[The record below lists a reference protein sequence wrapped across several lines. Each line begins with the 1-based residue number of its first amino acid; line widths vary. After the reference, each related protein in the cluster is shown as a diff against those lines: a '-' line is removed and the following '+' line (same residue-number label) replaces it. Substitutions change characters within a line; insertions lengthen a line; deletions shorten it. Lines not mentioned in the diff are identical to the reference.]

1 LFIDKSGQTCSL
13 KASRHTVAQQEVEVQ
28 PAIKMEDAHNNPNN
42 SSAYSSLTNSNGD
55 VRSSENGD
63 GYTYA
68 NNSAEEIRRI
78 TNDYNATLKKA
89 TAQIKSLSRERT
101 QLEAEYEKQLS
112 TNEEL
117 ANILEKTIRSKRRL
131 EEDHEQVLKSNDEL
145 FAEAQRLNDE
155 ESIWIEDKE
164 TLDSE
169 LKHLR
174 SEVEDLRRNESQR
187 EAGELIADKTLRQIE
202 EMKSEKLELTNTI
215 TQLEIEHKKLTKELQ
230 RVEKERD
237 NILNRKEMVTGENMQ
252 LIVEAE
258 EFHQVKADLT
268 NQLRSAQNCIRDLE
282 KENANLKFEFDSKMV
297 DQQAERYASLVEK
310 NKNLTDWREQLIEKN
325 RLLTEENRKYAE
337 RCANLEELLNEE
349 ETDINVVLDMITKV
363 QMTPNSTNIKNG
375 NNGTMVP
382 NNGPTNQL
390 ISSKMRDFK

>member
-1 LFIDKSGQTCSL
+1 
-13 KASRHTVAQQEVEVQ
+13 VEVQ

-297 DQQAERYASLVEK
+297 DQQAEIYASLVEK

>member
-1 LFIDKSGQTCSL
+1 
-13 KASRHTVAQQEVEVQ
+13 
-28 PAIKMEDAHNNPNN
+28 MEDAHNNPNN

-63 GYTYA
+63 GYTFS

-101 QLEAEYEKQLS
+101 QLEKEFEKQLS

-117 ANILEKTIRSKRRL
+117 ANILEKTIRAKRRL
-131 EEDHEQVLKSNDEL
+131 EEDHEHVLKSNDEL
-145 FAEAQRLNDE
+145 FGEAQRLNDE

-230 RVEKERD
+230 RVEKERE
-237 NILNRKEMVTGENMQ
+237 NILTRKESVTGENMQ
-252 LIVEAE
+252 LIMEAE

-282 KENANLKFEFDSKMV
+282 KENTNLKFEFDSKMV
-297 DQQAERYASLVEK
+297 NQDSERYASLVEK

-337 RCANLEELLNEE
+337 RCTNLEELLNEE

-363 QMTPNSTNIKNG
+363 QMTPSTIKNG
-375 NNGTMVP
+375 NGINGTT
-382 NNGPTNQL
+382 NGPTNQL

>member
-1 LFIDKSGQTCSL
+1 
-13 KASRHTVAQQEVEVQ
+13 VEVQ